1 MVPYEGSLQIR
12 TNQFI
17 QFSNG
22 PHFEI
27 LRYVSNCSLYF
38 LANQAGHTNRFV
50 LLNKQSWK
58 LDWFTINCV
67 STIKSAF
74 LMTLNINARRSQFRL
89 TSGKASCKSLQK

>member
-1 MVPYEGSLQIR
+1 MVPHEGSLQIR

-17 QFSNG
+17 QFSKR
-22 PHFEI
+22 PHFES

-50 LLNKQSWK
+50 LLNKQSRK
-58 LDWFTINCV
+58 LYWFTVNYL

-74 LMTLNINARRSQFRL
+74 LTTLNINARRSQFRL
-89 TSGKASCKSLQK
+89 T